1 MSGVRRW
8 ALSPFKKTS
17 ENSVTVPQSIVLV
30 HGLWMNGL
38 EMWLLRHRLQ
48 KLGYR
53 VYQFR
58 YRTVGRDL
66 SENAERLNNYLGKY
80 VVGETV
86 HLVAHSLGGLVVRRL
101 LSDFP
106 VQRPG
111 RVVTL
116 GTPHQGSYVAHRAS
130 RNSLLRRL
138 LGSSLSAL
146 RGELSPWEGE
156 RELGSLAGTLSMGV
170 GWIFRG
176 LARPNDGTVSLEETR
191 LEGASDHY
199 ALHLSH
205 FSLLLSSATATQV
218 VYFLQH
224 GRFYRD

>member
-1 MSGVRRW
+1 M
-8 ALSPFKKTS
+8 AET
-17 ENSVTVPQSIVLV
+17 IVLI

-38 EMWLLRHRLQ
+38 EMWLLRRRLQ
-48 KLGYR
+48 KRGYR

-58 YRTVGRDL
+58 YRTVERDL
-66 SENAERLNNYLGKY
+66 AANAERLNNYLSKY
-80 VVGETV
+80 VEGETV

-106 VQRPG
+106 AQRPG

-130 RNSLLRRL
+130 RNGLLRRL

-146 RGELSPWEGE
+146 RGELPPWEGG
-156 RELGSLAGTLSMGV
+156 RNLGSLAGTFSMGL

-176 LARPNDGTVSLEETR
+176 LARPNDGTVSLGETR
-191 LEGASDHY
+191 LEGQSDHY
-199 ALHLSH
+199 TLHLSH
-205 FSLLLSSATATQV
+205 FSLLLSSATVTQV
-218 VYFLQH
+218 THFLQH
-224 GRFYRD
+224 GRFHRD